1 MSIFVRATPYF
12 GSLFHFNLSGG
23 GYIELVDKK
32 DIFPNVAQFCLP
44 VRVQFY
50 EEFVK
55 TKMAVFCSFFW
66 YDQKRDLETE
76 RGTVFGK

>member
-1 MSIFVRATPYF
+1 M
-12 GSLFHFNLSGG
+12 
-23 GYIELVDKK
+23 DKK

-66 YDQKRDLETE
+66 YDQKRDFEIE
-76 RGTVFGK
+76 RGTVFGE